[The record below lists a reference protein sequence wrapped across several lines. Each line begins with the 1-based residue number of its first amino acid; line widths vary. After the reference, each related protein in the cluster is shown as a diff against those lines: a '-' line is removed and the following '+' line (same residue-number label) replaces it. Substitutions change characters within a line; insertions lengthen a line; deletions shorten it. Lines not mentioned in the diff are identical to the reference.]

1 MLVALMVVVL
11 LCMKYLLL
19 SRVND
24 LSNELLLLAFL
35 WLLLIVLVRAYS
47 LRHLVQ
53 LLKQLIFIG
62 LQLLL
67 GVA

>member
-1 MLVALMVVVL
+1 MVVVL

-35 WLLLIVLVRAYS
+35 WLLFIVLVRAYS

-53 LLKQLIFIG
+53 LLKQFIFIG